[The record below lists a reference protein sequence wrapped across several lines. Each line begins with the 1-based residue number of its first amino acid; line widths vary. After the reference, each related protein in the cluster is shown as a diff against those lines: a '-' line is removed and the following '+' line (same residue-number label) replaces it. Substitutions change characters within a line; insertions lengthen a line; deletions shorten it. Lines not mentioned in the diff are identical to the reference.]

1 MHQDMGILERMY
13 SFLYSLKFATC
24 DHFMVLAS
32 CTSCYRKEKG
42 NPILGKEGLI
52 LVSQMLSAHNLM
64 QIQNKFAKDIWGQPD
79 VTPSAWLHT
88 DLEACCSRR

>member
-1 MHQDMGILERMY
+1 MLLT
-13 SFLYSLKFATC
+13 SS
-24 DHFMVLAS
+24 
-32 CTSCYRKEKG
+32 TSCYGKEKG

-64 QIQNKFAKDIWGQPD
+64 QIQKKFAKGIWGQSD
-79 VTPSAWLHT
+79 VSPSAWLHT